1 MMGQQPDIQQRLEI
15 AKALVSS
22 LEAGDDT
29 ESDRLVSMLAP
40 KHMSDDLFIEV
51 GRLTRELHDAIN
63 GFLLDAKISNMT
75 NIEIPNA
82 KERLT
87 YVITMT
93 EQSADRTLT
102 AVEQSLPLVE
112 QIEMQSAELA
122 EQWDNLRSRLLNK
135 EDFKGLSDAL
145 SSFLN
150 KAQIDAVV
158 LHRNLSEVLMAQDF
172 QDLTGQIIRK
182 VITLV
187 HDVEEKLVML
197 VRITGNKLDDT
208 HPKKDDSHEMSG
220 PAIPGLDQGDQV
232 TNQDDVDDLLSSLG
246 F

>member
-1 MMGQQPDIQQRLEI
+1 MGQPDNQQRLEI
-15 AKALVSS
+15 AKSLVIS
-22 LEAGDDT
+22 LEAGDDV
-29 ESDRLVSMLAP
+29 ESERLISSLTP
-40 KHMSDDLFIEV
+40 EEKNDDLFQEV

-63 GFLLDAKISNMT
+63 GFLLDARISDMT
-75 NIEIPNA
+75 NVEIPDA

-93 EQSADRTLT
+93 EQSANRTLT
-102 AVEQSLPLVE
+102 AVEQSIPLIEKIE
-112 QIEMQSAELA
+112 QQSAELA
-122 EQWDNLRSRLLNK
+122 EQWDKLRSRLLDK
-135 EDFKGLSDAL
+135 DDFKELSSAL
-145 SSFLN
+145 SGFL
-150 KAQIDAVV
+150 QSTGTDAGE
-158 LHRNLSEVLMAQDF
+158 LHKNLSEVLLAQDF

-197 VRITGNKLDDT
+197 VRITGSKLDD
-208 HPKKDDSHEMSG
+208 PDQKKDAKEELAG

-232 TNQDDVDDLLSSLG
+232 TSQDDVDDLLSSLG

>member
-1 MMGQQPDIQQRLEI
+1 MGQNQLDQQRLET
-15 AKALVSS
+15 AKALVAS
-22 LEAGDDT
+22 LESGDQA
-29 ESDRLVSMLAP
+29 ESERLIASLTP
-40 KHMSDDLFIEV
+40 PPSNDQLFIEV

-63 GFLLDAKISNMT
+63 GFLLDAKISDMT
-75 NIEIPNA
+75 NVEIPDA

-93 EQSADRTLT
+93 EQAADRTLT
-102 AVEQSLPLVE
+102 AVEKSMPLIEDIEKQSGAL
-112 QIEMQSAELA
+112 SA
-122 EQWDNLRSRLLNK
+122 QWERLRSRMLDKQDFADLSRELSQYLSKSK
-135 EDFKGLSDAL
+135 EDAAVLHSNLSD
-145 SSFLN
+145 
-150 KAQIDAVV
+150 
-158 LHRNLSEVLMAQDF
+158 VLMAQDF

-197 VRITGNKLDDT
+197 VRITGNKLE
-208 HPKKDDSHEMSG
+208 DDSGKKEQEELAG

>member
-1 MMGQQPDIQQRLEI
+1 MGQNQDNQQRLET
-15 AKALVSS
+15 ARALVAS
-22 LEAGDDT
+22 LESGDQE
-29 ESDRLVSMLAP
+29 ESERLIASLTTPA
-40 KHMSDDLFIEV
+40 SNDQLFLEV
-51 GRLTRELHDAIN
+51 GRLTRELHEAIN
-63 GFLLDAKISNMT
+63 GFLLDAKISDMT
-75 NIEIPNA
+75 TVEIPDA

-102 AVEQSLPLVE
+102 AVEKSMPLIESIEKQST
-112 QIEMQSAELA
+112 ELS
-122 EQWDNLRSRLLNK
+122 EQWERLRSRMLDKDEFADLSRDLSQYLIKSK
-135 EDFKGLSDAL
+135 EDAAALHNNLSD
-145 SSFLN
+145 
-150 KAQIDAVV
+150 
-158 LHRNLSEVLMAQDF
+158 VLMAQDF

-197 VRITGNKLDDT
+197 VRITGNKLE
-208 HPKKDDSHEMSG
+208 DDSGKKEKEELAG

-232 TNQDDVDDLLSSLG
+232 TSQDDVDDLLSSLG

>member
-1 MMGQQPDIQQRLEI
+1 MGQQQDNQQQLEI

-22 LEAGDDT
+22 LEAGDDA
-29 ESDRLVSMLAP
+29 ESERLISSLVP
-40 KHMSDDLFIEV
+40 KQKSDDLFIEV

-63 GFLLDAKISNMT
+63 GFLLDAKISDMT
-75 NIEIPNA
+75 NVEIPDA

-112 QIEMQSAELA
+112 QIEEQSAELA

-145 SSFLN
+145 SSFL
-150 KAQIDAVV
+150 KKSETDAAA
-158 LHRNLSEVLMAQDF
+158 LHKNLSEVLMVQDF

-197 VRITGNKLDDT
+197 VRITGSKMDDT
-208 HPKKDDSHEMSG
+208 NQKKDDPHELSG

>member
-1 MMGQQPDIQQRLEI
+1 MGQPDNQQRLEI
-15 AKALVSS
+15 AKSLVIS
-22 LEAGDDT
+22 LEAGDDA
-29 ESDRLVSMLAP
+29 ESERLISSLTPAE
-40 KHMSDDLFIEV
+40 KNDDLFQEV

-63 GFLLDAKISNMT
+63 GFLLDARISDMT
-75 NIEIPNA
+75 NVEIPDA

-93 EQSADRTLT
+93 EQSANRTLT
-102 AVEQSLPLVE
+102 AVEQSIPLIEKIE
-112 QIEMQSAELA
+112 QQSAELA
-122 EQWDNLRSRLLNK
+122 EQWDKLRSRLLNK
-135 EDFKGLSDAL
+135 DDFKELSGAL
-145 SSFLN
+145 SSFL
-150 KAQIDAVV
+150 QTTGTDAGE
-158 LHRNLSEVLMAQDF
+158 LHKNLSEVLLAQDF

-197 VRITGNKLDDT
+197 VRITGSKLDD
-208 HPKKDDSHEMSG
+208 PDQKKDVKEELAG

-232 TNQDDVDDLLSSLG
+232 TSQDDVDDLLSSLG

>member
-1 MMGQQPDIQQRLEI
+1 MGQNQVNKQRLEV
-15 AKALVSS
+15 AKAIVAS
-22 LEAGDDT
+22 LEAG
-29 ESDRLVSMLAP
+29 EEMEADRLIATLVPARN
-40 KHMSDDLFIEV
+40 SDQLFIEV

-63 GFLLDAKISNMT
+63 GFLLDAKINDMT
-75 NIEIPNA
+75 NVAIPDA
-82 KERLT
+82 KERLS

-93 EQSADRTLT
+93 QQSADRTLT
-102 AVEQSLPLVE
+102 AVEESLPL
-112 QIEMQSAELA
+112 IEDMEKQSAELFD
-122 EQWDNLRSRLLNK
+122 QWELLRSRMLNK
-135 EDFKGLSDAL
+135 DDFKDLSLSLSEYLAKSKEDA
-145 SSFLN
+145 
-150 KAQIDAVV
+150 AT
-158 LHRNLSEVLMAQDF
+158 LHKNLSEVLMAQDF

-197 VRITGNKLDDT
+197 VRITGNKRDDEGE
-208 HPKKDDSHEMSG
+208 KLNEEELAG

>member
-1 MMGQQPDIQQRLEI
+1 MGHHEDIQQRLEI
-15 AKALVSS
+15 ANALVTS
-22 LEAGDDT
+22 LEAGDEA
-29 ESDRLVSMLAP
+29 ESDRLIASLSPPAS
-40 KHMSDDLFIEV
+40 KDQLFIEV

-63 GFLLDAKISNMT
+63 GFLLDARISDMT
-75 NIEIPNA
+75 NVEIPDA
-82 KERLT
+82 KERLS

-102 AVEQSLPLVE
+102 AVEKSLPLVE
-112 QIEMQSAELA
+112 RIEKQSSELYD
-122 EQWDNLRSRLLNK
+122 QWERLRSRMLNK
-135 EDFKGLSDAL
+135 DDFKDLSISLSKYLAASKEDA
-145 SSFLN
+145 
-150 KAQIDAVV
+150 AT
-158 LHRNLSEVLMAQDF
+158 LHKNLSEVLMAQDF

-197 VRITGNKLDDT
+197 VRITGDKLEDKGE
-208 HPKKDDSHEMSG
+208 KKDSEELAG

>member
-1 MMGQQPDIQQRLEI
+1 MTQKPNKQERLEL
-15 AKALVSS
+15 AQALVES
-22 LEAGDDT
+22 LQAGNDAEA
-29 ESDRLVSMLAP
+29 DRLIESLSQGG
-40 KHMSDDLFIEV
+40 KQDELFIEV

-63 GFLLDAKISNMT
+63 GFLLDARISDMT
-75 NIEIPNA
+75 NVEIPDA
-82 KERLT
+82 KERLN

-93 EQSADRTLT
+93 QQSADRTLT
-102 AVEQSLPLVE
+102 QVEKSLPLVE
-112 QIEMQSAELA
+112 AMEQQSAQLSDA
-122 EQWDNLRSRLLNK
+122 WNKLRLRMLNK
-135 EDFKGLSDAL
+135 EEFKGLSDQL
-145 SSFLN
+145 SDFLQ
-150 KAQIDAVV
+150 QIKEDSNV
-158 LHRNLSEVLMAQDF
+158 LHNSLSEVLMAQDF

-187 HDVEEKLVML
+187 QDVEQKLVKL

-208 HPKKDDSHEMSG
+208 KAANQERDKLAG

>member
-1 MMGQQPDIQQRLEI
+1 MGQPNNQQRLEI
-15 AKALVSS
+15 AKSLVIS
-22 LEAGDDT
+22 LEAGDDA
-29 ESDRLVSMLAP
+29 ESERLISSLTSAE
-40 KHMSDDLFIEV
+40 KNDDLFQEV

-63 GFLLDAKISNMT
+63 GFLLDARISDMT
-75 NIEIPNA
+75 NVEIPDA

-93 EQSADRTLT
+93 EQSANRTLT
-102 AVEQSLPLVE
+102 AVEQSIPLIEKIE
-112 QIEMQSAELA
+112 QQSAELA
-122 EQWDNLRSRLLNK
+122 EQWDKLRSRLLNK
-135 EDFKGLSDAL
+135 DDFKELSGTL
-145 SSFLN
+145 SSFL
-150 KAQIDAVV
+150 QSTGSDAGE
-158 LHRNLSEVLMAQDF
+158 LQKNLSEVLLAQDF

-197 VRITGNKLDDT
+197 VRITGSKLDD
-208 HPKKDDSHEMSG
+208 PDQKKDAKEELAG

-232 TNQDDVDDLLSSLG
+232 TSQDDVDDLLSSLG